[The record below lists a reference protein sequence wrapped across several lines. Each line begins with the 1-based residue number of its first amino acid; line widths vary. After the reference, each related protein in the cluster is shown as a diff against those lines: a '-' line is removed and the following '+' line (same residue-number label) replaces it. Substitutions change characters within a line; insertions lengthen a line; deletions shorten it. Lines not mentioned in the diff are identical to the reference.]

1 MNRIVKGVLW
11 AIPPIVILIVL
22 PQVLI
27 SYVPSSTVSQGSSV
41 LGVSIPGLIDDI
53 AIFGVLLAILSFL
66 QTWAYD
72 WSILKPVASTI
83 HIVVSYLLLLFLLGF
98 GNPMTFGTANISISL
113 SAAGANMSG
122 IGSPELSLVS
132 TFLALMVGVA
142 VAIKAGQKWMKY
154 VEDRR
159 FHAIIT
165 TGVDQKTGAATALTT
180 PP

>member
-1 MNRIVKGVLW
+1 MKGVLW

-22 PQVLI
+22 PLI
-27 SYVPSSTVSQGSSV
+27 LIGYVPSSTVSKGSSV

-72 WSILKPVASTI
+72 WSIVKPVASTL
-83 HIVVSYLLLLFLLGF
+83 HIVVSYFLLLFLLGF

-122 IGSPELSLVS
+122 IGSPEISLIS
-132 TFLALMVGVA
+132 TFLAIMVGVA
-142 VAIKAGQKWMKY
+142 VVIKAGQKWMKY

-159 FHAIIT
+159 FHAEEAA
-165 TGVDQKTGAATALTT
+165 GANQKPGAATATTT